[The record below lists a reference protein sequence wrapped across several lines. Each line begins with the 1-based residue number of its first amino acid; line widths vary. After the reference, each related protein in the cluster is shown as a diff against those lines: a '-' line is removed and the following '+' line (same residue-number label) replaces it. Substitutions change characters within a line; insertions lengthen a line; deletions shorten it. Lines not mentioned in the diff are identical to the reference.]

1 MYVFLNIYIYIHLYI
16 YIYICI
22 WDVFVYIYI
31 FTYVYSFQFGLVNG
45 LYQPRKLSYPTE
57 STDVSCRVY
66 SVQLRPCVSDRDD
79 PSGPVTAQSQ

>member
-1 MYVFLNIYIYIHLYI
+1 MYIYIFTYV
-16 YIYICI
+16 YGMY
-22 WDVFVYIYI
+22 VYIYI

-66 SVQLRPCVSDRDD
+66 SVQLRPCESDRDD
-79 PSGPVTAQSQ
+79 PSGPVTAQSH

>member
-1 MYVFLNIYIYIHLYI
+1 MY
-16 YIYICI
+16 
-22 WDVFVYIYI
+22 VYIYI

-66 SVQLRPCVSDRDD
+66 SVQLRPCESDRDD
-79 PSGPVTAQSQ
+79 PSGPVTAQSH